1 MSFQSL
7 ILGKNQDRRLRQGH
21 QWIYS
26 NEVDSKRSP
35 LKMYEAGQQVEV
47 VTFEGKFVGY
57 ACMSPNNLICARLVS
72 REKKHPLDKSLIVHR
87 INIALSLRERC
98 FDQPYYRLVYGDSD
112 FLPGL
117 VIDRFG
123 DVCVVQISSAAMDS
137 MLTDI
142 VDALVKVIKP
152 SGILLKNDSVARSD
166 ENLEEDIR
174 VVHGEVAEQVELIE
188 NNTRFMAPVW
198 QGQKTGW
205 FYDHRENRARL
216 QQLAKGQRVLDV
228 FSYIGGWGVQA
239 AKAGAS
245 EVFCVD
251 RSAQAIEWVHQ
262 NAVLNDVADK
272 VATLEGNAVDA
283 MQQLR
288 DNDEKFDIVVVDPPA
303 FIKKR
308 KDAAKGEQAYHRIN
322 QLALRLL
329 NRDGI
334 RVSAS
339 CSMHLTRDQV
349 LHIVRAGGR
358 HIDRS
363 IQIFGAGG
371 QGADHPIHPA
381 IPETEYLKAL
391 FCRVIPS

>member
-1 MSFQSL
+1 MSFQTL

-35 LKMYEAGQQVEV
+35 LKAYAGGQQVEV
-47 VTFEGKFVGY
+47 VTFDGKFVGY

-117 VIDRFG
+117 VVDRFG
-123 DVCVVQISSAAMDS
+123 DVCVVQISSAAMDA
-137 MLTDI
+137 MLDDI
-142 VDALVKVIKP
+142 VAALIKVIKP
-152 SGILLKNDSVARSD
+152 SGILLKNDSVARAD

-174 VVHGEVAEQVELIE
+174 VVHGDVPQQVELIE
-188 NNTRFMAPVW
+188 NGTRFLAPVW

-216 QQLAKGQRVLDV
+216 QHLAKGQRVLDV

-239 AKAGAS
+239 AVAGAS
-245 EVFCVD
+245 QVYCVD
-251 RSAQAIEWVHQ
+251 RSAQAIDWVHQ
-262 NAVLNDVADK
+262 NAELNGVADR

-288 DNDEKFDIVVVDPPA
+288 DDGERFDIVVVDPPA

-334 RVSAS
+334 LVSAS
-339 CSMHLTRDQV
+339 CSMHLSREQLTN
-349 LHIVRAGGR
+349 IVRAGGR

-363 IQIFGAGG
+363 IQIFGSGG
-371 QGADHPIHPA
+371 QGADHPVHPA
-381 IPETEYLKAL
+381 IPETEYLKAM
-391 FCRVIPS
+391 FCRVLPV

>member
-1 MSFQSL
+1 MSFQTL
-7 ILGKNQDRRLRQGH
+7 ILGKGQDKRLRQGH

-26 NEVDSKRSP
+26 NEIDSKRSP
-35 LKMYEAGQQVEV
+35 LKAYQGGQQVEV
-47 VTFEGKFVGY
+47 VNFEGKFVGY

-72 REKKHPLDKSLIVHR
+72 RDKKYPLDKSLLVHR
-87 INIALSLRERC
+87 LNLALGLRQRC
-98 FDQPYYRLVYGDSD
+98 YDQPYYRLVYGDSD

-123 DVCVVQISSAAMDS
+123 DICVVQISSAAMDS
-137 MLTDI
+137 MLSDI
-142 VDALVKVIKP
+142 TEALVKVIKP
-152 SGILLKNDSVARSD
+152 SGILLKNDSVARAD
-166 ENLEEDIR
+166 EALEEDIR
-174 VVHGEVAEQVELIE
+174 VIHGDVPQMVELVE
-188 NNTRFMAPVW
+188 NNTRFLAPVW

-216 QQLAKGQRVLDV
+216 QQLAKGKRVLDV

-239 AKAGAS
+239 AHAGAE
-245 EVFCVD
+245 EVFCID

-262 NAVLNDVADK
+262 NAALNGVEDR

-288 DNDEKFDIVVVDPPA
+288 DSEERFDIVVVDPPA

-308 KDAAKGEQAYHRIN
+308 KDYAKGEQAYHRIN

-329 NRDGI
+329 NRDGVL
-334 RVSAS
+334 VSAS
-339 CSMHLTRDQV
+339 CSMHLSREQLV
-349 LHIVRAGGR
+349 NVVRAGGR
-358 HIDRS
+358 HIERS

-391 FCRVIPS
+391 FCRVCPV